1 MTQLTQEEIRDEVL
15 SIFEEHEDALLSLAS
30 KIEKIESESMI
41 TFEKKVIAI
50 KNRLIDDVSV
60 PDDKLEEVC
69 LQEIELARKVILDE
83 AKKQIEE
90 LVKSQERH

>member
-41 TFEKKVIAI
+41 TFEKKG
-50 KNRLIDDVSV
+50 NSY
-60 PDDKLEEVC
+60 
-69 LQEIELARKVILDE
+69 
-83 AKKQIEE
+83 KK
-90 LVKSQERH
+90 